1 MDIRLESSD
10 EVNTPPHVF
19 EIKDLASRSI
29 SELDERP
36 IDAYPPPTFKSLT
49 TLPIDDPTGPPI
61 LKMMNKNA
69 EPFRGRNVVLV
80 LGALAAQ
87 SHALS
92 LHLPRS
98 PPSMYLSKPISAIK
112 RALSVGRRQSSSPTP
127 NTNDTANLWVVDSL
141 YEGQNFYDGMVDYVD
156 RETAFKEGLAYVTPD
171 NKIVMKVDNTTV
183 LKAGEYR
190 KRQVSIGLIG
200 SISVRIQ
207 TKKRYN
213 GGLFIIDIER
223 APHACSAWPAFWTV
237 GPNWPHGGEIDIF
250 EGVHESTKNQATFHT
265 ASGCK
270 ITNPQNFTGNLVS
283 DDCSHDYGGMGC
295 GLINDSVASFG
306 APFNAVGGGVFATR
320 WDDDGVWG
328 WFFHRSTIPRD
339 ITNNT
344 PNPKNWGKPT
354 VLLSPE
360 SCDPKKYFWDHVI
373 VFDITLCGDL
383 GGPTYATS
391 GCPGT
396 CAEQVMS
403 PSVYNN
409 ASWSVNYVHVFR
421 NSKVLGS
428 IPSSAHMTSR
438 PLDTTFLLW
447 TLLFAC
453 WAWRSFRSVLT
464 N

>member
-1 MDIRLESSD
+1 M
-10 EVNTPPHVF
+10 TC
-19 EIKDLASRSI
+19 
-29 SELDERP
+29 
-36 IDAYPPPTFKSLT
+36 
-49 TLPIDDPTGPPI
+49 
-61 LKMMNKNA
+61 KNA
-69 EPFRGRNVVLV
+69 ETFRARNVVLV

-92 LHLPRS
+92 LPFPRS
-98 PPSMYLSKPISAIK
+98 PSNMYLSKPFSAIK
-112 RALSVGRRQSSSPTP
+112 RAFTAARRQSSSPTP
-127 NTNDTANLWVVDSL
+127 NSNDTGNLWVIDTL
-141 YEGQNFYDGMVDYVD
+141 YEGQNFYDEWDFFNYADPTNGMVEYVD
-156 RETAFKEGLAYVTPD
+156 RETAFRERLAYVTPD

-183 LKAGEYR
+183 LQAGQHR
-190 KRQVSIGLIG
+190 K
-200 SISVRIQ
+200 SVRIQ
-207 TKKRYN
+207 SKKRYN

-250 EGVHESTKNQATFHT
+250 EGVHLETKNQATFHT
-265 ASGCK
+265 SSGCK

-283 DDCSHDYGGMGC
+283 DDCSHDNGGMGC

-328 WFFHRSTIPRD
+328 WFFHRSTLPRD
-339 ITNNT
+339 ITSNA

-354 VLLSPE
+354 VLLSP
-360 SCDPKKYFWDHVI
+360 SGCPPKKYFWDHVI

-383 GGPTYATS
+383 AGPTYGTS

-396 CAEQVMS
+396 CAEQVMN
-403 PSVYNN
+403 PAAYYN

-428 IPSSAHMTSR
+428 IPSSAHPTSH
-438 PLDTTFLLW
+438 PLDTTFLFW
-447 TLLFAC
+447 TALFAC
-453 WAWRSFRSVLT
+453 WVWRSFRTVLM